1 MNIGYINNELTICI
15 VTEKE
20 LNNKNYNIGSVPDL
34 INLYNITN
42 DFFLINDLTNLI
54 KMINKKDIT
63 KRDFIKLED
72 GFISIIKRTEKN
84 DLLINTLKNNIN
96 GLKEPLFYRL
106 YMLKE
111 IQLNFI
117 KKDNPIISLKLL
129 NDFVLIITLKDNT
142 KIMVAPFIN

>member
-1 MNIGYINNELTICI
+1 MNSYINKENTICI

-20 LNNKNYNIGSVPDL
+20 INHKDYISGSVPDL
-34 INLYNITN
+34 INLYNLTN
-42 DFFLINDLTNLI
+42 DFFLINDLTKLI
-54 KMINKKDIT
+54 KMTNKKDIS
-63 KRDFIKLED
+63 KNDFIKLD
-72 GFISIIKRTEKN
+72 NGYISFIKRTKTN
-84 DLLINTLKNNIN
+84 DLLINTLKNKIN

-106 YMLKE
+106 YMLKD

-129 NDFVLIITLKDNT
+129 HDFVLIITLKDNT